1 VQEPAPTKKQLEAM
15 STKERAGRQKNKLD
29 NWIKKDVKVEGK
41 TPAMPIVIGAE
52 NETLTSFQAGQKR
65 PLVGEDHEPV
75 VQKKLLVDCPICS
88 IRLAESDINE
98 HLDVEHL

>member
-1 VQEPAPTKKQLEAM
+1 M

-41 TPAMPIVIGAE
+41 TSAMPIVIGGEDEAS
-52 NETLTSFQAGQKR
+52 TSFQAGQKR
-65 PLVGEDHEPV
+65 PLVSEDHEPV